1 MTKAICAPK
10 VKRFSDIP
18 NVGPA
23 TADDFERLG
32 LRAPAELAHCDAYE
46 LYHRLCRITG
56 ARHDPC
62 VINVFLSAV
71 ALYAGRAI
79 ATLVALHRRTQGS
92 RREGK
97 LDAHSANVARP

>member
-32 LRAPAELAHCDAYE
+32 LRTPAELAHCDAYE

-62 VINVFLSAV
+62 MMGVFLNAV
-71 ALYAGRAI
+71 AFM
-79 ATLVALHRRTQGS
+79 QGAPS
-92 RREGK
+92 RPWWHYTAERKE
-97 LDAHSANVARP
+97 AAARGNLTPTVQT